1 MKPKIFLII
10 LIPLIIIL
18 LSFRLI
24 VFDSSMY
31 KQEFKKYNIYDKVEN
46 ADSMLENL
54 LNYLKNKEQLSY
66 FNQKEQLH
74 LKDVKSLI
82 QNAFILLYSLSLIA
96 LALIIIQFRKNKS
109 EFKKIFL
116 YSGLI
121 IISIVLLFILLSII
135 NFSDLFIK
143 FHIVFFNNDLWMLNP
158 LEDKLILLFPEQIF
172 KDIARKI
179 FTYTAIISTL
189 LIILSFVIKKKV
201 LNTAKD

>member
-31 KQEFKKYNIYDKVEN
+31 KHEFKKYGIYNKVEN
-46 ADSMLENL
+46 LDSMLENL
-54 LNYLKNKEQLSY
+54 LGYLKNKEQLSY
-66 FNQKEQLH
+66 FNEKERLH

-82 QNAFILLYSLSLIA
+82 QNTFILLYSLSLIA
-96 LALIIIQFRKNKS
+96 LALIIIQFKKNKL

-121 IISIVLLFILLSII
+121 TLSVVLLFMLFSII

-143 FHIVFFNNDLWMLNP
+143 
-158 LEDKLILLFPEQIF
+158 
-172 KDIARKI
+172 
-179 FTYTAIISTL
+179 
-189 LIILSFVIKKKV
+189 
-201 LNTAKD
+201 

>member
-1 MKPKIFLII
+1 MKTKIFLII

-31 KQEFKKYNIYDKVEN
+31 RQEFKKYNIYNKVDN

-66 FNQKEQLH
+66 FNEKERLH

-82 QNAFILLYSLSLIA
+82 QNTFTLLYSLSLVA
-96 LALIIIQFRKNKS
+96 LTLIIIQSRKNKS

-121 IISIVLLFILLSII
+121 TLSVVLLFILLSII

-143 FHIVFFNNDLWMLNP
+143 FHIIIFRNNLWLLNP
-158 LEDKLILLFPEQIF
+158 LEDKLIQMFPEQIF
-172 KDIARKI
+172 QDIARKI
-179 FTYTAIISTL
+179 FVYSL
-189 LIILSFVIKKKV
+189 LISMVLIIYSLILKNRKV
-201 LNTAKD
+201 YI